1 MQTNNTYLI
10 RRGRKADGEALRI
23 LFNTVFDPEP
33 VGILAEV
40 MFKHLPRLTPEHW
53 FIAENAANQ
62 EIVSGFVMIPW
73 EVECKGLPLKTA
85 EMGIVGTLPTHQG
98 QGIQRRM
105 NAAFDAELAEEE
117 YDLAII
123 QGIPGFY
130 HQFGYHYAIPLEN
143 HLNLELHRIDEA
155 GADGW
160 LLRQAGLEDIPFLAQ
175 QDALYRRSYFLSTG
189 RDEATWRYLLT
200 HGLETEYA
208 SEYWIGENSNG
219 DDRFYAR
226 LPFNGFGEGQIVS
239 EVSENISFAG
249 MQALLT
255 LSKSRAKE
263 RGKPYIRFNLHN
275 DSRPGRLAIAA
286 GGQPGR
292 PYAWQVKL
300 PNPLRLLEKLT
311 PVLEGRL
318 GDSPLSGYTGVFQ
331 LDTYRSRFD
340 LVWEQGRLTV
350 RSGSEHCPVNLQVP
364 GDLLAS
370 LLLGARTWRELQ
382 SFRPD
387 VFSGDGASALLADVL
402 FPAEISWLHEPY

>member
-1 MQTNNTYLI
+1 
-10 RRGRKADGEALRI
+10 
-23 LFNTVFDPEP
+23 
-33 VGILAEV
+33 
-40 MFKHLPRLTPEHW
+40 
-53 FIAENAANQ
+53 
-62 EIVSGFVMIPW
+62 
-73 EVECKGLPLKTA
+73 
-85 EMGIVGTLPTHQG
+85 MGIVGTLPTHQG
-98 QGIQRRM
+98 QGIQRRL
-105 NAAFDAELAEEE
+105 NTALDAELAAGE

-130 HQFGYHYAIPLEN
+130 HQFGYHYAILLEN
-143 HLNLELHRIDEA
+143 HLNLELRSVDAE
-155 GADGW
+155 GANGW
-160 LLRQAGLEDIPFLAQ
+160 QLRQASLEDIPFLVQ
-175 QDALYRRSYFLSTG
+175 QDALYRRAYFLSAK
-189 RDEATWRYLLT
+189 RDEANWRYLLT
-200 HGLETEYA
+200 HSLETEYA

-239 EVSENISFAG
+239 EVSETISFAG

-275 DSRPGRLAIAA
+275 DSRPGRLAIAV

-318 GDSPLSGYTGVFQ
+318 AVSPLAGYTGIFQ

-350 RSGSEHCPVNLQVP
+350 RLSDE
-364 GDLLAS
+364 
-370 LLLGARTWRELQ
+370 
-382 SFRPD
+382 RP
-387 VFSGDGASALLADVL
+387 AD
-402 FPAEISWLHEPY
+402 PPRRAAAATG